1 MKLGDQKP
9 NKILVF
15 NALPYANNAIHI
27 GTLVGYIQADIW
39 VRFQKLQG
47 LECLYLCASDAH
59 GTPIMLSAEEI
70 GVDPRELAAEYTIQH
85 RQDFSDFLIQFDNY
99 HTTDSKENQ
108 ELVESIFS
116 SLSNSGHIEKK
127 IIEQAYDE
135 KQQMFLPDRYVR
147 GECPNC
153 GEADQYGDS
162 CEHCGNTYKT
172 TDLINP
178 ISVISGIK
186 PSLKKSEHY
195 FLKLKNFELMLQD
208 WIETI
213 DIHDSVKAKLSEWF
227 TTGLKNWDISRD
239 EPYFG
244 FKIPGEESKYFYVW
258 LDAPM
263 GYLASLKH
271 LCDQDNNSYQYDDY
285 FSKDTATRLIHFIG
299 KDIIYFH
306 SLFWPAVLEGAGLKK
321 PDGIYVNGFLTVNGK
336 KMSKS
341 RGTMIKARTYLNH
354 INPEYLRYYY
364 AYKLNSGIDDFDLN
378 TDDFISR
385 VNSDLVGKWINIASR
400 CAKFINNNFDNQ
412 LSNTIHDPEL
422 LTDFQEQSDVIAE
435 MYENREFGQAMRVI
449 MTLADR
455 ANQYLD
461 QQKPWLLIKDES
473 QEDQVQA
480 ICTMGLNL
488 FYILMIYL
496 KPVVPSIVKKAEI
509 FLNIDSPQ
517 WSGIKENLI
526 DHQINDYKPL
536 LIRIKAEDVDAIIDP
551 SL

>member
-1 MKLGDQKP
+1 MKLGDQKL
-9 NKILVF
+9 NKLLVF
-15 NALPYANNAIHI
+15 NALPYANNSIHI
-27 GTLVGYIQADIW
+27 GHLVGYIQADIW

-59 GTPIMLSAEEI
+59 GTPIMLSAEKI
-70 GVDPRELAAEYTIQH
+70 GVDPKELAAEYTIQH

-162 CEHCGNTYKT
+162 CENCGNTNKT

-195 FLKLKNFELMLQD
+195 FLKLKDFESMLQD

-258 LDAPM
+258 LDAPV

-271 LCDQDNNSYQYDDY
+271 LCDQDNNSYEYDDY
-285 FSKDTATRLIHFIG
+285 FGKDTTTRLIHFIG

-321 PDGIYVNGFLTVNGK
+321 PDGIYVNGFLTVNGN

-400 CAKFINNNFDNQ
+400 CARFINNNFDNQ

-422 LTDFQEQSDVIAE
+422 LTDFQKQSDFIAE

-449 MTLADR
+449 MNLADR

-461 QQKPWLLIKDES
+461 QQKPWLLIKDKT

-509 FLNIDSPQ
+509 FLNIDCPQ